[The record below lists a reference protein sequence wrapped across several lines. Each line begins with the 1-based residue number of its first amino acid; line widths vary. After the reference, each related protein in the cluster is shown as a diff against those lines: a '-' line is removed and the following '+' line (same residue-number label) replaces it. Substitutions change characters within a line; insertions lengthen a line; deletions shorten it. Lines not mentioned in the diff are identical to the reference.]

1 MICRGDGRQMPR
13 GGRLRARNS
22 HTATNARRSAPTMPH
37 GMSKAILLT
46 SKSKGAVLKSKSKG
60 AALKSKSKNDA
71 LKSKSKG
78 AALKSK
84 SKSAVCATN
93 RRARNVSVANGK
105 FLSAPP

>member
-1 MICRGDGRQMPR
+1 M
-13 GGRLRARNS
+13 L
-22 HTATNARRSAPTMPH
+22 H
-37 GMSKAILLT
+37 GMNKAILLT
-46 SKSKGAVLKSKSKG
+46 SKSKGAV
-60 AALKSKSKNDA
+60 
-71 LKSKSKG
+71 KSKSKG

>member
-22 HTATNARRSAPTMPH
+22 HTATNARRSAPTMLH
-37 GMSKAILLT
+37 GMSKGILLT
-46 SKSKGAVLKSKSKG
+46 SKSKG